1 MSFIKLGIDRMC
13 VSFIMCIEFGFWV
26 IGDSSGKGNV
36 FAWGIGDRSVEEI
49 VGLVGV
55 KCECIMLCCYVCVW
69 GGYISRTVSTPV
81 GAKRYC

>member
-55 KCECIMLCCYVCVW
+55 KCECIILCCYVCVCVCVW
-69 GGYISRTVSTPV
+69 GI
-81 GAKRYC
+81 